1 MNTALPLLAP
11 QTLYVNV
18 RRDELRQLKED
29 RAMLQKKVEN
39 LTLLLQQAHNPN
51 PGPSKALQ
59 A

>member
-1 MNTALPLLAP
+1 MGTVLPVLTP
-11 QTLYVNV
+11 QTLYVTV

-39 LTLLLQQAHNPN
+39 LTLQLQQAQMKGPN
-51 PGPSKALQ
+51 ALQ

>member
-1 MNTALPLLAP
+1 MNAVLPILAP
-11 QTLYVNV
+11 QTLYVTV

-39 LTLLLQQAHNPN
+39 LTLLLQQAQI
-51 PGPSKALQ
+51 PGSNNALQ

>member
-1 MNTALPLLAP
+1 MNTVMPVLAP
-11 QTLYVNV
+11 QTLYVTI

-39 LTLLLQQAHNPN
+39 LTLLLQQAHMS
-51 PGPSKALQ
+51 GPDRALQ